1 MLESVLFSGV
11 IGFLWGLAISSLS
24 NFLTWKTLQKP
35 KGIMS
40 TLIFVI
46 RWVLLILAMALVYKN
61 VAMLIGTA
69 VGLLTIKNIIFV
81 KNLYTLIQ
89 ARKG

>member
-11 IGFLWGLAISSLS
+11 IGFLWGLAISLLS
-24 NFLTWKTLQKP
+24 NFLTWKTLQRP
-35 KGIMS
+35 KGVMS

-61 VAMLIGTA
+61 LAMLIGTA
-69 VGLLTIKNIIFV
+69 LGLLTIKNMILV
-81 KNLYTLIQ
+81 KNLHTSIQ